1 MGYIEPEPIL
11 LETKCFA
18 DSENEEM
25 VNKNHYGYF
34 IPFRETWTKTIENLP
49 EYINLYHEPNQFLK
63 NDYFDG
69 NYVKKKPQFL
79 KSKTKLAILIFTDD
93 LEVTNINSINTLNDI
108 GWEFIFASLQLL
120 F

>member
-34 IPFRETWTKTIENLP
+34 IPFRETWTKTIEMSL
-49 EYINLYHEPNQFLK
+49 INF
-63 NDYFDG
+63 
-69 NYVKKKPQFL
+69 
-79 KSKTKLAILIFTDD
+79 
-93 LEVTNINSINTLNDI
+93 
-108 GWEFIFASLQLL
+108 
-120 F
+120 